1 MMTQSIPLDNCE
13 VTRVGKFP
21 PNLQQSD
28 AHAEAAES
36 LSQLEKDNSTIVTNG
51 NSESAMAPQKVRT
64 ERYVKVSVR
73 GLSFVKSKSLF
84 LSWFLD
90 NNGLPDC
97 CTLLIPERHPNVI
110 LSFKG
115 THGWIELDTN
125 HCKAPDYEVQFEL
138 KLHHAFL
145 NRRRYVQ
152 NQPIVLRFFLLD
164 KRENGTI
171 ESFGEVLLSVLLMSS
186 KCANRTLIAH
196 YVPDDSRSIPSTPSI
211 KNPPPQQQTTS
222 ISMPTHHHNN
232 NDRKR
237 IEVYEDED
245 TAIGQPLNPQQTL
258 AAIHHQV
265 SQHHQAMHPSNMSNN
280 MGHSMSPQQVLHHQM
295 SQQQMN
301 QQGMNHHHHHA
312 LSAPPHMN
320 PQVMSHQ
327 MLTPQQMYGF
337 HPSQN

>member
-1 MMTQSIPLDNCE
+1 MTQSIPLDNCE

-36 LSQLEKDNSTIVTNG
+36 LTSLEKENSTIVTNG

-73 GLSFVKSKSLF
+73 GLNFVKSKSLF

-164 KRENGTI
+164 KKENGTI

-196 YVPDDSRSIPSTPSI
+196 YIPDEKHAPSVPPTPPVI
-211 KNPPPQQQTTS
+211 KNPPQQQQQNN
-222 ISMPTHHHNN
+222 MMQNHHHE
-232 NDRKR
+232 RKL
-237 IEVYEDED
+237 YEDED
-245 TAIGQPLNPQQTL
+245 TAIGQPLNPQHTM
-258 AAIHHQV
+258 AAMHHQTN
-265 SQHHQAMHPSNMSNN
+265 QYHQMHPSNMN
-280 MGHSMSPQQVLHHQM
+280 HSMSPQQVMHHQM
-295 SQQQMN
+295 SQQA
-301 QQGMNHHHHHA
+301 MNHHHHG
-312 LSAPPHMN
+312 LSAPPHLN

-327 MLTPQQMYGF
+327 ILTPQQMYGY
-337 HPSQN
+337 HPNQN

>member
-1 MMTQSIPLDNCE
+1 MMMTQSIPLDNIE
-13 VTRVGKFP
+13 SPRGQSKFSNQADP
-21 PNLQQSD
+21 
-28 AHAEAAES
+28 HAEAAES
-36 LSQLEKDNSTIVTNG
+36 LSQLEKDSSTIVTNG

-73 GLSFVKSKSLF
+73 GLNFVKQKSLF

-171 ESFGEVLLSVLLMSS
+171 ESYGEVLLSVLLMSS

-196 YVPDDSRSIPSTPSI
+196 YVPDEKHAPPPTPSI
-211 KNPPPQQQTTS
+211 KNSPIMAQPTNLSNIPQLPQ
-222 ISMPTHHHNN
+222 H
-232 NDRKR
+232 DRKQHYDMR
-237 IEVYEDED
+237 SEDED
-245 TAIGQPLNPQQTL
+245 NSVAIGQPHQSML
-258 AAIHHQV
+258 HHGQM
-265 SQHHQAMHPSNMSNN
+265 QHHQMIQSGPNSPGMN
-280 MGHSMSPQQVLHHQM
+280 HSMPS
-295 SQQQMN
+295 MN
-301 QQGMNHHHHHA
+301 QQMMNHQSMNLHQMNP
-312 LSAPPHMN
+312 LMNAPHLN

-327 MLTPQQMYGF
+327 C
-337 HPSQN
+337 